1 MVRDREAGG
10 RREAGIAQAFRRA
23 LKRVVGPRE
32 VRALAVGVAIAAFI
46 GGVGGAAGEP
56 SPLFV
61 VTGTMT
67 AARAHG
73 TATVLLNGKVVFA
86 GGQNI
91 NGVAQASVE
100 VYDPATGQFNPLVAT
115 MSTARKSH
123 TAVLLN
129 NGTVLI
135 AGGIDGK
142 GNILNTA
149 EVFDPTAETVTLLTG
164 TMSDS
169 RASHAATMLD
179 NGQVLISGGQDAAS
193 IVNTAEIY
201 DPGQGQFICV
211 GGVSAAPPLCNPSMT
226 DSRMGHTA
234 TLLGDGSVLMVGGKD
249 NTGAITDSSE
259 RFTPADAA
267 NAGSGVFKPEGLMSD
282 VRIGHT
288 ATLLNDDTVLI
299 AGGNDG
305 FDVVPTAEIYDPAT
319 GQFVLTGSSVSGAT
333 VMTTPRANHTA
344 TLQSDGTV
352 ALVGGVNNSGNP
364 LSSAE
369 IYNPESGTFSAV
381 ASQMSQARAFHTA
394 NLLASGLLL
403 IAGGV
408 PPTAFSA
415 VSEAELLAPT
425 PGFFVPNGAMVT
437 ARQFH
442 TASTLFTGSTIV
454 AGGQNALG
462 PLASTELY
470 DGTTFQP
477 GPNLSTQ
484 RSFHT
489 ATVFPEAFNAS
500 CPCNDQRVLFAGG
513 VDATGTVHADGDLYD
528 TFSNLIAQGVVG
540 GFSLGKMSYPRL
552 GHTSTVLL
560 ITGMGFY
567 AGGMT
572 SDGSVLNSADIFN
585 PNTGA
590 FNASAGTMVS
600 SRVFHTATQLLN
612 GSVLLVGGRDTKGN
626 ILNTAEAYNP
636 VADSFVALPF
646 AMTDARE
653 FHTATLLNS
662 GQVLVAG
669 GVDNNGA
676 TATAE
681 IFDPVSQTFTAVGR
695 MAVARYFHSAVLLP
709 DGEVLIAGGEG
720 NNNLVVNEAEIYN
733 PATASFSPAASLMMS
748 PRVGQAATMLLNGMV
763 LFAGGADGGFNV
775 TNSSELYDPPSGPA
789 PAGALVSASKPTK
802 ATGGPGSLVN
812 AGSVQVT
819 NLSGRAEAFSEM
831 TIASSQAAIF
841 SRLALTVQVLGKSR
855 HPQIE
860 TVIVK
865 RPGAAQT
872 FIFKNPLD
880 LPPGGSVKFALIGT
894 LGSVRKAGATP
905 RRPVPSTQTLTA
917 LGVSAASG
925 PMRVQGL
932 PTGFGV
938 VTLR

>member
-1 MVRDREAGG
+1 
-10 RREAGIAQAFRRA
+10 
-23 LKRVVGPRE
+23 VGLRE
-32 VRALAVGVAIAAFI
+32 VRWLLIGVAIAAFI
-46 GGVGGAAGEP
+46 GGAAGGAGEP

-67 AARAHG
+67 AARAYG

-86 GGQNI
+86 GGQDI

-100 VYDPATGQFNPLVAT
+100 VYDPATGQFSPLVAT

-135 AGGIDGK
+135 AGGIDGN

-149 EVFDPTAETVTLLTG
+149 EIFDPTAGTLTLLSN

-169 RASHAATMLD
+169 RALHAATLLD
-179 NGQVLISGGQDAAS
+179 NGQVLISGGQDATS

-201 DPGQGQFICV
+201 DPALEQFICV
-211 GGVSAAPPLCNPSMT
+211 GGVSATPPLCNPSMS

-249 NTGAITDSSE
+249 NTGAYIISAD
-259 RFTPADAA
+259 RFTPAVAT
-267 NAGSGVFKPEGLMSD
+267 NAGAGVFKFGGQMSD
-282 VRIGHT
+282 ARFGHT
-288 ATLLNDDTVLI
+288 ATRLRDGTVLI

-305 FDVVPTAEIYDPAT
+305 FDVLPTAEIYNPAT
-319 GQFVLTGSSVSGAT
+319 GQFALTGSSNSGAT
-333 VMTTPRANHTA
+333 IMTTPRKNHTA
-344 TLQSDGTV
+344 TLLSNGTV
-352 ALVGGVNNSGNP
+352 ALVGGVDNSGNP

-369 IYNPESGTFSAV
+369 IYDPESGTFSAL
-381 ASQMSQARAFHTA
+381 ASQMSQSRSFHTA

-408 PPTAFSA
+408 PPIAFSA

-425 PGFFVPNGAMVT
+425 PGSFVPNGAMVT

-454 AGGQNALG
+454 AGGQNAFG

-470 DGTTFQP
+470 DGATFQR

-489 ATVFPEAFNAS
+489 ATLFPESFNAS
-500 CPCNDQRVLFAGG
+500 CTCSDQRVLFAGG

-528 TFSNLIAQGVVG
+528 TFLNQIAQGVLG
-540 GFSLGKMSYPRL
+540 GFSLGQMSHPRL
-552 GHTSTVLL
+552 GHSSTILL

-572 SDGSVLNSADIFN
+572 SDGSVLNNADIFN
-585 PNTGA
+585 PNDGA
-590 FNASAGTMVS
+590 FKASAGTMVS

-612 GSVLLVGGRDTKGN
+612 GAVLLAGGRDTNGN

-646 AMTDARE
+646 TMTDARE

-662 GQVLVAG
+662 GKILIAG

-681 IFDPVSQTFTAVGR
+681 IFDPASEMFTPVGR

-720 NNNLVVNEAEIYN
+720 NDNLVVNEAEIYS
-733 PATASFSPAASLMMS
+733 PVTATFRPAASLMMS
-748 PRVGQAATMLLNGMV
+748 PRFGQAATMLLNGMV
-763 LFAGGADGGFNV
+763 LFSGGADGGFNV
-775 TNSSELYDPPSGPA
+775 TSSSELYDPPSGPA
-789 PAGALVSASKPTK
+789 PAGALVSISNLAKTI
-802 ATGGPGSLVN
+802 AGPGALVN
-812 AGSVQVT
+812 AGGLQVA
-819 NLSGRAEAFSEM
+819 NLSGSAEDFSEVA
-831 TIASSQAAIF
+831 IAVSQPAIF
-841 SRLALTVQVLGKSR
+841 SRLVLTAQVLAKSR
-855 HPQIE
+855 HPQTE
-860 TVIVK
+860 SVIVK
-865 RPGAAQT
+865 QPGAASS
-872 FIFKNPLD
+872 FIFSKPLD
-880 LPPGGSVKFALIGT
+880 VPRGGAVKFGLIGT
-894 LGSVRKAGATP
+894 LNSLRKAGATAK
-905 RRPVPSTQTLTA
+905 RPVPSIQTLTA
-917 LGVSAASG
+917 LGVSSASG